1 MQFTNRSNRILQPA
15 RPVFVYLSLFFALL
29 LDYVPF
35 GAWSDYVPDF
45 VALVLAFWCI
55 REPLYIGMGFGFLLG
70 LLVDIGQGAAMG
82 QHALAYVVL
91 AFLANALAR
100 RVMWFPALLQAVH
113 VLPILLISQV
123 TMAAVHWVAE
133 NGQVPELSYFLPSI
147 VGAIAW
153 VPLTYILLFPQ
164 FQPVDRDENRPI

>member
-1 MQFTNRSNRILQPA
+1 MQFTNRSTRILQPA
-15 RPVFVYLSLFFALL
+15 KPWFVYLSLFAALF

-35 GAWSDYVPDF
+35 GHLSWMPDW

-55 REPLYIGMGFGFLLG
+55 REPLYIGMGIGFVLG
-70 LLVDIGQGAAMG
+70 VLVDIGQGAAMG

-100 RVMWFPALLQAVH
+100 RVMWFPALLQALH
-113 VLPILLISQV
+113 VLPILL
-123 TMAAVHWVAE
+123 AAQAVMVGVRMFAGDPFPGWE
-133 NGQVPELSYFLPSI
+133 YYLSSFAGVVL
-147 VGAIAW
+147 W
-153 VPLTYILLFPQ
+153 LPLTYLLLLPQ